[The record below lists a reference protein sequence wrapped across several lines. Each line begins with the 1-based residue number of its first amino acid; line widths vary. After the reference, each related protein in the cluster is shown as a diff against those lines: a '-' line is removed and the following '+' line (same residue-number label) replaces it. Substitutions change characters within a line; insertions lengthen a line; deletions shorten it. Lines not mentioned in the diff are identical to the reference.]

1 MVQIA
6 VTGNIGCGKTTICQ
20 MMENEGVPVYYSDV
34 HAKQLMNQD
43 ESLIDSIKE
52 RFGKESYYDG
62 MLNRKWIASIVF
74 DDATALNDLN
84 NLVHPVVQKDYLNW
98 LSQQT
103 KDIVAYESAILIE
116 HGNQGNFDF
125 VILVQCPEKIRSVRI
140 QKRDGLTLD
149 EVQARTR
156 FQLQEEEKIKYADY
170 LIENTSLEEAKQQ
183 LSTVISSIRKKLQK
197 D

>member
-34 HAKQLMNQD
+34 HAKQLMNQN

-116 HGNQGNFDF
+116 YGNQGNFDF

>member
-34 HAKQLMNQD
+34 HAKQLMNQN

-156 FQLQEEEKIKYADY
+156 FQLQEEEKINYADY

>member
-34 HAKQLMNQD
+34 HAKQLMNQN
-43 ESLIDSIKE
+43 ESLMNSIKD
-52 RFGKESYYDG
+52 RFGKETYHDG
-62 MLNRKWIASIVF
+62 MLNRKWIASIVYN
-74 DDATALNDLN
+74 DANSLNDLN

-183 LSTVISSIRKKLQK
+183 LRTVISSIRKKL
-197 D
+197 

>member
-20 MMENEGVPVYYSDV
+20 MMENDGVPVYYSDV
-34 HAKQLMNQD
+34 HAKQLMNQN
-43 ESLIDSIKE
+43 ESLMDSIKE

-183 LSTVISSIRKKLQK
+183 LSTV
-197 D
+197 

>member
-34 HAKQLMNQD
+34 HAKQLMNQN

-170 LIENTSLEEAKQQ
+170 LIENTSLEKAKQQ
-183 LSTVISSIRKKLQK
+183 LSMVISSIRKKLQK

>member
-6 VTGNIGCGKTTICQ
+6 VTGNMGCGKTTICQ
-20 MMENEGVPVYYSDV
+20 MMENEGIPVYYSDSR
-34 HAKQLMNQD
+34 AKQLMNQN
-43 ESLIDSIKE
+43 ESLMGSIKDH
-52 RFGKESYYDG
+52 FGEESYHDG
-62 MLNRKWIASIVF
+62 LLNRKWIASLVF

-98 LSQQT
+98 VSLQA

-116 HGNQGNFDF
+116 HGNQGNFDV
-125 VILVQCPEKIRSVRI
+125 VILVQCPENIRFERI

-149 EVQARTR
+149 QVQARSR
-156 FQLQEEEKIKYADY
+156 FQWPEEEKIKYADH
-170 LIENTSLEEAKQQ
+170 LIENTTLEQAKQQ
-183 LSTVISSIRKKLQK
+183 LSSVVSSIRKQLQK

>member
-34 HAKQLMNQD
+34 HAKQLMNQN
-43 ESLIDSIKE
+43 ESLMDSIKE

-84 NLVHPVVQKDYLNW
+84 NLVHPFVQKDYLNW

-116 HGNQGNFDF
+116 HGNQGDFDF

-156 FQLQEEEKIKYADY
+156 FQLQEVEKIKYADY

>member
-6 VTGNIGCGKTTICQ
+6 VTGNMGCGKTTICQ
-20 MMENEGVPVYYSDV
+20 MMENEGIPVYYSDSR
-34 HAKQLMNQD
+34 AKQLMNQN
-43 ESLIDSIKE
+43 ESLMRSIKD
-52 RFGKESYYDG
+52 RFGEESYHDG
-62 MLNRKWIASIVF
+62 LLNRKWIASIVF

-98 LSQQT
+98 VSQQA

-116 HGNQGNFDF
+116 HGNQGNFDV
-125 VILVQCPEKIRSVRI
+125 VILVQCPENIRFERI
-140 QKRDGLTLD
+140 QKRDGLTLA

-156 FQLQEEEKIKYADY
+156 FQWPQEEKIKYADH
-170 LIENTSLEEAKQQ
+170 LIENTTLEQAKQQ
-183 LSTVISSIRKKLQK
+183 LSSVISSIRKQLQK

>member
-6 VTGNIGCGKTTICQ
+6 VTGNIGCGKTTICH

-34 HAKQLMNQD
+34 HAKQLMNQN
-43 ESLIDSIKE
+43 ESLMDSIKE

-84 NLVHPVVQKDYLNW
+84 NLVHPVVQKDYLDW

-116 HGNQGNFDF
+116 HGNQGDFDF

-183 LSTVISSIRKKLQK
+183 LRTVISSIRKKL
-197 D
+197 

>member
-20 MMENEGVPVYYSDV
+20 MMENEGVPVYYSDF
-34 HAKQLMNQD
+34 HAKQLMNQN
-43 ESLIDSIKE
+43 ESLMDSIKE

-156 FQLQEEEKIKYADY
+156 FQLQEEEKMKYADY

-183 LSTVISSIRKKLQK
+183 LSKVISSIRKKL
-197 D
+197 

>member
-6 VTGNIGCGKTTICQ
+6 VTGNMGCGKTTICQ
-20 MMENEGVPVYYSDV
+20 MMENEGIPVYYSDSR
-34 HAKQLMNQD
+34 AKQLMNQN
-43 ESLIDSIKE
+43 ESLMRSIKN
-52 RFGKESYYDG
+52 RFGEESYLDG
-62 MLNRKWIASIVF
+62 LLNRKWIASIVF

-98 LSQQT
+98 VSQQA

-116 HGNQGNFDF
+116 HGNQGNFDV
-125 VILVQCPEKIRSVRI
+125 VILVQCPENIRFERI
-140 QKRDGLTLD
+140 QKRDGLTLA

-156 FQLQEEEKIKYADY
+156 FQWPEEEKIKYADH
-170 LIENTSLEEAKQQ
+170 LIENTTLEQAKQQ
-183 LSTVISSIRKKLQK
+183 LSSVISSIRKQLQK

>member
-20 MMENEGVPVYYSDV
+20 MIENEGVPVYYSDV
-34 HAKQLMNQD
+34 HAKQLMNQN
-43 ESLIDSIKE
+43 ESLMDSIKE

-116 HGNQGNFDF
+116 HGNQGDFDF
-125 VILVQCPEKIRSVRI
+125 VILVQCPEKIRSLRI

-156 FQLQEEEKIKYADY
+156 FQLQEVEKIKYADY

-183 LSTVISSIRKKLQK
+183 LSKVISSIRKKL
-197 D
+197 

>member
-34 HAKQLMNQD
+34 HAKQLMNQN
-43 ESLIDSIKE
+43 ESLMDSIKE

-98 LSQQT
+98 LSQQS

-116 HGNQGNFDF
+116 HGNQRNFDF

>member
-6 VTGNIGCGKTTICQ
+6 VTGNIGCGKTTICH

-34 HAKQLMNQD
+34 HAKQLMNQN
-43 ESLIDSIKE
+43 ESLMDSIKE

-116 HGNQGNFDF
+116 HGNQGDFDF

-183 LSTVISSIRKKLQK
+183 LRTVISSIRKKL
-197 D
+197 

>member
-6 VTGNIGCGKTTICQ
+6 VTGNMGCGKTTICQ
-20 MMENEGVPVYYSDV
+20 MMENEGIPVYYSDSR
-34 HAKQLMNQD
+34 AKQLMNQN
-43 ESLIDSIKE
+43 ESLMRSIKD
-52 RFGKESYYDG
+52 RFGEESYHDG
-62 MLNRKWIASIVF
+62 LLNRKWIASIVF

-98 LSQQT
+98 VSQQA

-116 HGNQGNFDF
+116 HGNLGNFDV
-125 VILVQCPEKIRSVRI
+125 VILVQCPENIRFERI
-140 QKRDGLTLD
+140 QKRDGLTLA

-156 FQLQEEEKIKYADY
+156 FQWPEEEKIKYADH
-170 LIENTSLEEAKQQ
+170 LIENTTHEQAKQQ
-183 LSTVISSIRKKLQK
+183 LSSVISSIRKQLQK

>member
-34 HAKQLMNQD
+34 HAKQLMNQN
-43 ESLIDSIKE
+43 ESLMDSIKE

-116 HGNQGNFDF
+116 HGNQGDFDF
-125 VILVQCPEKIRSVRI
+125 VILVQCPEKIRSIRI

-156 FQLQEEEKIKYADY
+156 FQLQEEEKMKYADY

-183 LSTVISSIRKKLQK
+183 LSTVISSIRKKL
-197 D
+197 

>member
-6 VTGNIGCGKTTICQ
+6 VTGNMGCGKTTICQ
-20 MMENEGVPVYYSDV
+20 MMENEGIPVYYSDSR
-34 HAKQLMNQD
+34 AKQLMNQN
-43 ESLIDSIKE
+43 ESLMRSIKD
-52 RFGKESYYDG
+52 RFGEESYHDG
-62 MLNRKWIASIVF
+62 LLNRKWIASIVF

-98 LSQQT
+98 VSQQA

-116 HGNQGNFDF
+116 HGNQGNFDV
-125 VILVQCPEKIRSVRI
+125 VILVQCPENIRFERI
-140 QKRDGLTLD
+140 QKRDDLTLA

-156 FQLQEEEKIKYADY
+156 FQWPQEEKIKYADH
-170 LIENTSLEEAKQQ
+170 LIENTTLEQAKQQ
-183 LSTVISSIRKKLQK
+183 LRSVISSIRKQLQK

>member
-34 HAKQLMNQD
+34 HAKQLMNQN
-43 ESLIDSIKE
+43 ELLIDSIKE

>member
-1 MVQIA
+1 MIQIA
-6 VTGNIGCGKTTICQ
+6 VTGNMGCGKTTICH
-20 MMENEGVPVYYSDV
+20 MMENKGVPVYCSDV
-34 HAKQLMNQD
+34 HAKQLMNQN
-43 ESLIDSIKE
+43 ESLMDSIKE
-52 RFGKESYYDG
+52 RFGKESYHNG
-62 MLNRKWIASIVF
+62 VLNRKWIANIVF

-84 NLVHPVVQKDYLNW
+84 NLVHPVVQKNYLNW

-116 HGNQGNFDF
+116 HGNQGHFDV
-125 VILVQCPEKIRSVRI
+125 VILVQCPEKIRFERI
-140 QKRDGLTLD
+140 QKRDGLTLN

-170 LIENTSLEEAKQQ
+170 LIENIELEEAKHQ
-183 LSTVISSIRKKLQK
+183 LNFALTSIRKQLQK

>member
-34 HAKQLMNQD
+34 HAKQLMNQN
-43 ESLIDSIKE
+43 ESLMDSIKE

-116 HGNQGNFDF
+116 HGNQGDFDY

-156 FQLQEEEKIKYADY
+156 FQLQEEEKMKYADY

-183 LSTVISSIRKKLQK
+183 LSTVISSIRKKL
-197 D
+197 